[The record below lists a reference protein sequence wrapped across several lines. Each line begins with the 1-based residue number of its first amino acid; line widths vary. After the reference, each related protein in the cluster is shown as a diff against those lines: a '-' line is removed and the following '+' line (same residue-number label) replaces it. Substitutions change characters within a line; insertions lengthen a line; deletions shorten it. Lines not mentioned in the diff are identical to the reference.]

1 MDREKEFAKLYTMLD
16 LMGKYSF
23 DKPGQIEKVCKE
35 RNISNKYFHFT
46 TLVVESFFS
55 VYSFYLLVKEALF
68 SNASGVLRTLIEQI
82 TAVYVLA
89 NNENALERYLEIKDL
104 AAKYENKEISIKDI
118 NEKYNLK
125 ITERNIELFFDYGWS
140 SSFGSTIWGRD
151 KIIKESGLEEVLE
164 DFWYLNKFAHG
175 QMSWYQLLRVNSKDV
190 LDHHI
195 ARTIMICGKLFNY
208 LCSATVKYFG
218 KNVESDESYV
228 MFAKIKTLYLNI
240 NTYAIRRI
248 VLEKFKSK
256 EDIRLFMEQYIK
268 STKSSL
274 SMLVNHEF
282 DDTTKNLLAITCYRQ
297 METVLVM
304 FAYTYSNNEKYK
316 FDTINLYELL
326 NKNIYPLY
334 KDIYLFSGAKI
345 SFDSYKELISKI
357 DDHWAPFKNDTFVS
371 NIDSEV
377 YTITTKLFMMT
388 DLDSYNDDPTD
399 EGKELF
405 ANLLRAYFKNDIESL
420 DKIKYTY
427 LFYGTN
433 LLSVIFN
440 YIFLTHSLNIDF
452 DFGNYKLEKGTK
464 LYRIRK
470 YEDGINY
477 NEQKQ
482 WSYNPK
488 MAENRVNVQG
498 EPMLYLGTTENICLF
513 ETHITNGEKY
523 VLGEYE
529 VTEDIL
535 LGGFLDCEYKTSN
548 NSFFAG
554 VILNAFLIA
563 PSRNDKNDKL
573 FKYLDEYYKAVQLD
587 DLQIKNAKDVDLP
600 FKFATINKK
609 EEYYKLTNRLLKP
622 IKNKYPDGI
631 IYSSCYLP
639 VSTIWIECS
648 DMNVALS
655 NKGMNKLKF
664 LKAEIKNN
672 NRTFDGV
679 DIVKMLIKTKDN
691 KNSK

>member
-1 MDREKEFAKLYTMLD
+1 MDREEERTKLYTMLD

-140 SSFGSTIWGRD
+140 SSFGSTNWGRD

-218 KNVESDESYV
+218 ENVESDESYV

-248 VLEKFKSK
+248 VVEKFKK
-256 EDIRLFMEQYIK
+256 NEDVAPLMEQYIK
-268 STKSSL
+268 STRSSL
-274 SMLVNHEF
+274 SMLLEYKF
-282 DDTTKNLLAITCYRQ
+282 DYLTKNLLAVTCFRQ
-297 METVLVM
+297 METVIVM
-304 FAYTYSNNEKYK
+304 FAYLHSNHDEYQFNE
-316 FDTINLYELL
+316 I
-326 NKNIYPLY
+326 NIYETLKQNVCPQLEEMY
-334 KDIYLFSGAKI
+334 GRIHSRIEFQLFI
-345 SFDSYKELISKI
+345 NMLSKM
-357 DDHWAPFKNDTFVS
+357 DDMWGPFKNNQFASKLDEEFF
-371 NIDSEV
+371 
-377 YTITTKLFMMT
+377 ITVLKLFDAI
-388 DLDSYNDDPTD
+388 DLKTYRDNVDD
-399 EGKELF
+399 EGKQIIADLYE
-405 ANLLRAYFKNDIESL
+405 AIIAKDTEKIN
-420 DKIKYTY
+420 KIKYEFVTY
-427 LFYGTN
+427 GSN
-433 LLSVIFN
+433 ILSVVWN
-440 YIFLTHSLNIDF
+440 YIFLTQNMAVDF
-452 DFGNYKLEKGTK
+452 EFGYNTIKKGMKLF
-464 LYRIRK
+464 RIRRF
-470 YEDGINY
+470 EEGVDFSDPA
-477 NEQKQ
+477 Q
-482 WSYNPK
+482 WSYPPH
-488 MAENRVNVQG
+488 MPENRANVEG
-498 EPMLYLGTTENICLF
+498 EPTLYLGTTEEVCRL
-513 ETHITNGEKY
+513 ETHIGNGEKY

-529 VTEDIL
+529 VQEDIK
-535 LGGFLDCEYKTSN
+535 LGGFIDCENRKNTTCYLT
-548 NSFFAG
+548 G

-563 PSRNDKNDKL
+563 PSRNEKNKDL
-573 FKYLDEYYKAVQLD
+573 FDYLDNKYK
-587 DLQIKNAKDVDLP
+587 DLQLNDIKISDAKAMDLP
-600 FKFATINKK
+600 LKFGTINKK
-609 EEYYKLTNRLLKP
+609 NEFYKLTNKILFS
-622 IKNKYPDGI
+622 IKKKYPDGI
-631 IYSSCYLP
+631 NYSSCFIP
-639 VSTIWIECS
+639 ASTIGIYCS
-648 DMNVALS
+648 DTNIALYD
-655 NKGMNKLKF
+655 KGMKKIKFVSSMIKTNDKKYCGADFIKL
-664 LKAEIKNN
+664 
-672 NRTFDGV
+672 
-679 DIVKMLIKTKDN
+679 IVK
-691 KNSK
+691 